1 MPSASEPRLAFESP
15 IYEMEVRLA
24 EMEIHYAKNRTAGD
38 TTKIAEQ
45 IRRLRRELAALK
57 REIYSHLEPWQIVQ
71 VSRHQQRPQTRDY
84 IDLVFDQFLE
94 LHGDRA
100 IGDDMAIVTGF
111 AHLDDIKL
119 MFIGHQ
125 KGKNLA
131 ERKRCN
137 FGCAHPEGYRK
148 ALAKMRVAE
157 KFGLPIVSF
166 IDTPGA
172 YPGIT
177 AEERGQAAIIAEN
190 LMAMS
195 QIRTPIVGVVIGE
208 GGSGGA
214 LGIGIGD
221 RRAMPE
227 FTYYVV
233 IRPWGCASI
242 RWKGREHAPKAAAA
256 VKMTRRALLGFGII
270 DDVITEPPGG
280 AHRDH
285 REAAANLKT
294 CLIHAIRQL
303 REVPA
308 DELLARRYDKY
319 RKIGVFHDSTATAA
333 TDIEGASQTG
343 IENPNVNENVNASER
358 NGPPDAEL

>member
-1 MPSASEPRLAFESP
+1 MAQDSLPSRNPSEPRLAFEAP
-15 IYEMEVRLA
+15 IYEMEARLA
-24 EMEIHYAKNRTAGD
+24 ELESQYSKLRAAGD
-38 TTKIAEQ
+38 SPKIAEQ

-57 REIYSHLEPWQIVQ
+57 REIYAHLEPWQIVQ

-84 IDLVFDQFLE
+84 IELIFDQFLE

-100 IGDDMAIVTGF
+100 LGDDQAIVTGF
-111 AHLDDIKL
+111 AHLDDIKV

-131 ERKRCN
+131 ERKKCN

-148 ALAKMRVAE
+148 ALVKMRLAE
-157 KFGLPIVSF
+157 KFGLPIISF

-172 YPGIT
+172 YPGIS

-221 RRAMPE
+221 RLAMLE
-227 FTYYVV
+227 FTYYSV
-233 IRPWGCASI
+233 ISPEGCASI
-242 RWKGREHAPKAAAA
+242 LWKGSEHAPKAAAA
-256 VKMTRRALLGFGII
+256 LKLTSRDLLRFGII
-270 DDVITEPPGG
+270 DEIIAEPPGG

-285 REAAANLKT
+285 REAAAMLKT
-294 CLIHAIRQL
+294 FLIHTIRQL
-303 REVPA
+303 REIPT
-308 DELLARRYDKY
+308 DLLVSQRYDKY
-319 RKIGVFHDSTATAA
+319 RKMGVYLETAVEAPPETE
-333 TDIEGASQTG
+333 TDPEQ
-343 IENPNVNENVNASER
+343 
-358 NGPPDAEL
+358 NGPPET